1 MCGAVICSSFV
12 TRQHPGGPP
21 GRTIFRLDKWDT
33 PLTPRRAVPVRLPC
47 RAVPCRAVPCRVVP
61 CRVVSCRAVPCCA
74 VPCRCCAVLC
84 YAVLCC
90 AVLCCAV
97 LCCAVLC
104 CAVLCRTVPYRTVP
118 CRAVPCRDGYTTET
132 HHCNGYLTHFRVRM
146 TQRRTLH
153 NVVDPGAEHMYGQ
166 LGDDGGKYCITH
178 SGAKRRRLIK
188 LLVSAVTG
196 AAFAGFV
203 MLPGGPGRREMY
215 GAITGRRWTARRL
228 NYLRRRVLPSCGEW
242 KS

>member
-1 MCGAVICSSFV
+1 MS
-12 TRQHPGGPP
+12 
-21 GRTIFRLDKWDT
+21 
-33 PLTPRRAVPVRLPC
+33 C
-47 RAVPCRAVPCRVVP
+47 RVVSVPCRAVL
-61 CRVVSCRAVPCCA
+61 CRAAA
-74 VPCRCCAVLC
+74 VLCCAVLC
-84 YAVLCC
+84 CAVLCC

-104 CAVLCRTVPYRTVP
+104 CAVLCRAVPCRAVLCCAVLCRAVP
-118 CRAVPCRDGYTTET
+118 CRAVPCRAVMATTET

-153 NVVDPGAEHMYGQ
+153 NVVDRGSEHMYGQ

-215 GAITGRRWTARRL
+215 GAITDRRWTARRL